1 MIHRLRNIPEIHT
14 AFLWTLGMIALLY
27 LGCFGYMTA
36 RRILAQNFASEE
48 FDNGSADFVT
58 DVPLKRGALV
68 GRISVPRLGI
78 SAIVEEGVDDDTLA
92 IAIGHVPGTALPG
105 SDGNVAVAG
114 HRDTFFRARKDLEV
128 RDEIQLATPQGSYRY
143 RVESWQV
150 VNLDDI
156 AVLRA
161 TSEPRLTL
169 ITCYP
174 FEFFG
179 HAPKR
184 FVVKAVQIPT
194 L

>member
-14 AFLWTLGMIALLY
+14 AFRWTLVMIALLY

-36 RRILAQNFASEE
+36 RRILFQNFASEE
-48 FDNGSADFVT
+48 FDNGSAATIDA
-58 DVPLKRGALV
+58 PLKRGALV

-105 SDGNVAVAG
+105 SDGNIAVAG
-114 HRDTFFRARKDLEV
+114 HRDTFFRALKDLEV
-128 RDEIQLATPQGSYRY
+128 QDEIQLATPQGSFRY

-150 VNLDDI
+150 VNPD
-156 AVLRA
+156 AVGVLRPTA
-161 TSEPRLTL
+161 EPRLTL